1 MYSSKVTLRYIRFKE
16 NSEFFIFT
24 SNFDI
29 SAMYILNLKKIP
41 LNIAVFF
48 LIYQLCYHTKYKQ
61 GNCTFS
67 KKVQHLSDLAFV
79 NQSTF
84 WNEN

>member
-48 LIYQLCYHTKYKQ
+48 FNLPIM
-61 GNCTFS
+61 
-67 KKVQHLSDLAFV
+67 LSY
-79 NQSTF
+79 
-84 WNEN
+84 